1 MIGRADIEESKSN
14 VAMNAWL
21 PQASYKGPQSRRS
34 KYRQRVKT
42 SPKAAIK
49 IYNNFFA
56 NKQKKTCVSTE
67 NKTGTKAKK
76 QKKSKVGELVT
87 PRHKQKRMFTSRKS
101 VFYYRKKLSLR
112 GNETWGNNRIR
123 FGQGTQENSNR
134 KAEGL
139 HVFEVTGEKR
149 RGAQMSTKNKTTTTN

>member
-21 PQASYKGPQSRRS
+21 PQASYKGPQRRRS

-42 SPKAAIK
+42 SPTAAIK

-56 NKQKKTCVSTE
+56 NKQKKNLRE
-67 NKTGTKAKK
+67 YRKQNREKAKT

-87 PRHKQKRMFTSRKS
+87 P
-101 VFYYRKKLSLR
+101 
-112 GNETWGNNRIR
+112 
-123 FGQGTQENSNR
+123 
-134 KAEGL
+134 
-139 HVFEVTGEKR
+139 
-149 RGAQMSTKNKTTTTN
+149 

>member
-56 NKQKKTCVSTE
+56 NKQKKNLRE
-67 NKTGTKAKK
+67 
-76 QKKSKVGELVT
+76 
-87 PRHKQKRMFTSRKS
+87 
-101 VFYYRKKLSLR
+101 YRKQ
-112 GNETWGNNRIR
+112 NRDKS
-123 FGQGTQENSNR
+123 QKT
-134 KAEGL
+134 
-139 HVFEVTGEKR
+139 EKE
-149 RGAQMSTKNKTTTTN
+149 